1 MTKTIKQVG
10 EAFNPHGV
18 QFWAN
23 DENAVRRVLR
33 FAEEVG
39 QELDATQT
47 GHTIRLRI
55 GGGETPAFTGM
66 SFGAALEAMK
76 NGKAVRLPHW
86 SPDVK
91 ILLQKPDEHSKMTA
105 PYLYVQSRFGRVPW
119 NPTQVELLS
128 TDWQV
133 STYIDQ

>member
-18 QFWAN
+18 QFWAD
-23 DENAVRRVLR
+23 DENAVRKVLR

-39 QELDATQT
+39 AELDTHGT
-47 GHTIRLRI
+47 SHTIRLRI

-86 SPDVK
+86 NPTTR
-91 ILLQKPDEHSKMTA
+91 IR
-105 PYLYVQSRFGRVPW
+105 LYVPVEDDTMTHSFLYVESGYGRVPW
-119 NPTQVELLS
+119 VVTQVELLS
-128 TDWQV
+128 NDWEVVAQ
-133 STYIDQ
+133 

>member
-86 SPDVK
+86 NPTTR
-91 ILLQKPDEHSKMTA
+91 IR
-105 PYLYVQSRFGRVPW
+105 LYVPVERVDMAACRGW
-119 NPTQVELLS
+119 
-128 TDWQV
+128 
-133 STYIDQ
+133 

>member
-23 DENAVRRVLR
+23 DEHAVRQVLR

-39 QELDATQT
+39 QGLDER
-47 GHTIRLRI
+47 GVSHTIRLRV
-55 GGGETPAFTGM
+55 GDGETPAFRGM
-66 SFGAALEAMK
+66 SFGAALEALK

-86 SPDVK
+86 QPDVR
-91 ILLQKPDEHSKMTA
+91 IMMQVPDDGSKMTHA
-105 PYLYVQSRFGRVPW
+105 YLYVQSRYGCVPW
-119 NPTQVELLS
+119 VVTQVELLS
-128 TDWQV
+128 MDWELAV
-133 STYIDQ
+133 IG

>member
-1 MTKTIKQVG
+1 MTRTIKQVG

-23 DENAVRRVLR
+23 DENAVRKVLR
-33 FAEEVG
+33 FAEEVSA
-39 QELDATQT
+39 ELDTHGT
-47 GHTIRLRI
+47 SHTIRLRI

-86 SPDVK
+86 NPTTR
-91 ILLQKPDEHSKMTA
+91 IR
-105 PYLYVQSRFGRVPW
+105 LYVPVEDDTMTHSFLYVESGYGRVPW
-119 NPTQVELLS
+119 VVTQVELLS
-128 TDWQV
+128 NDWEVVAQ
-133 STYIDQ
+133 

>member
-23 DENAVRRVLR
+23 DETAVRRVLAC
-33 FAEEVG
+33 AEQVG
-39 QELDATQT
+39 QELDAQGTS
-47 GHTIRLRI
+47 HTIRLRI
-55 GGGETPAFTGM
+55 GNEETPAFQGM

-86 SPDVK
+86 SPEVK
-91 ILLQKPDEHSKMTA
+91 IQLQKPDEHSKMTA

-133 STYIDQ
+133 STHIDQ